1 MKPAASGCGKA
12 DGGVGRGP
20 GGPPYDQV
28 ALGGQ
33 SAAHGQPLKRALT
46 KNGERLLSFRSRRT
60 MKYAVR

>member
-1 MKPAASGCGKA
+1 
-12 DGGVGRGP
+12 
-20 GGPPYDQV
+20 
-28 ALGGQ
+28 LGGQ